1 MAAVLAACIGPSEIA
16 VLTKATVQQPGAP
29 VDLDGTEWVLTSLH
43 GNDLLEG
50 SHITLNFGPEGFG
63 GFAGCNRYGGEYAA
77 ANEGELAAHQ
87 LWLTEME
94 CEMPGLQEQ
103 EQSYI
108 EALNDAAAYRVMDDR
123 LEIEDAAG
131 KTMLVFAQ
139 KEEFV
144 MNPDDLP
151 GTAWQLASLNG
162 SPFIEGSIT
171 LVFHSDHRV
180 SGHVGCR
187 DYVASYQASGDD
199 IGFPSFAMM
208 GSFEPCSEASLT
220 QESEYTTVLGWAAD
234 YRLNE
239 GRLEILTERG
249 EKLVFESSAVVTPT
263 ATLLQPTPTPEQR
276 DCTGPNAFPT
286 EEAEL
291 VWPQLR
297 EVQPAQAATGDEVK
311 IMGAGG
317 NLHWDNACG
326 QFWLESARDF
336 QLFFDGEPLGF
347 IQCYASMCVADL
359 MIPSDAAPGTHTI
372 SVEGGSSLSI
382 EVNDNKETN
391 AGPIVHYFRA
401 NVKEADPGDTI
412 VLEWSSSGATAAV
425 LYPILPSEQLPQSG
439 WEVAPTGVYTY
450 EIPSDARNSS
460 RFYLHVTDETERDA
474 GANLTV
480 RLRCPVPWFFSP
492 APDICATDPILSNAA
507 EQHFERGVMIWV
519 WEKDSIFVLYDDGPS
534 PVWETFTDEWQE
546 GEPDPDP
553 SLAPPD
559 GLYQPVR
566 GFGKVWRE
574 HPQVRDR
581 LGWAVDQEM
590 GFSTVMQGTTRF
602 KYNSVYLRALDGN
615 VWHLGPERSSWEKIP
630 VTEQSAPS
638 PTVLPTPAPE
648 PPVILSF
655 MAEPTE
661 ADPGGSVHLAWE
673 SSGGVKAAIQQWL
686 PSNVLGAGL
695 AVPASGSTE
704 VMIGEHERL
713 WHEFRLMVSNATGQT
728 AERSLTVQIRCPY
741 EYFFAPPTNWT
752 SNRCPLKPATFPQAA
767 EQIFEHGRMIWLQEI
782 PSENDGWGKAQ
793 GPTIYVLY
801 NYYVNG
807 ESTGGQFQT
816 FDDTWTSDEQES
828 DPSIVPP
835 EGLYQP
841 IRGFGKVWRN
851 NPEVRERL
859 GWALATER
867 GFDGAYQV
875 DWRDP
880 YHVVGNRYIRT
891 ADGLIIIWLGE
902 ANNWGFVT
910 P

>member
-1 MAAVLAACIGPSEIA
+1 MFRRIFFCVAVILLGSACWPTATGVVAPTSTPVLPATAA
-16 VLTKATVQQPGAP
+16 
-29 VDLDGTEWVLTSLH
+29 
-43 GNDLLEG
+43 
-50 SHITLNFGPEGFG
+50 
-63 GFAGCNRYGGEYAA
+63 
-77 ANEGELAAHQ
+77 
-87 LWLTEME
+87 
-94 CEMPGLQEQ
+94 
-103 EQSYI
+103 
-108 EALNDAAAYRVMDDR
+108 
-123 LEIEDAAG
+123 
-131 KTMLVFAQ
+131 
-139 KEEFV
+139 
-144 MNPDDLP
+144 
-151 GTAWQLASLNG
+151 
-162 SPFIEGSIT
+162 
-171 LVFHSDHRV
+171 
-180 SGHVGCR
+180 
-187 DYVASYQASGDD
+187 
-199 IGFPSFAMM
+199 
-208 GSFEPCSEASLT
+208 
-220 QESEYTTVLGWAAD
+220 
-234 YRLNE
+234 
-239 GRLEILTERG
+239 
-249 EKLVFESSAVVTPT
+249 VTPT

-311 IMGAGG
+311 ILGAGG

-336 QLFFDGEPLGF
+336 QLFLDGEPLGF

-382 EVNDNKETN
+382 EVNDNKEAN
-391 AGPIVHYFRA
+391 AGPIVHYLRA

-492 APDICATDPILSNAA
+492 APYVCASDPILSNAA
-507 EQHFERGVMIWV
+507 EQRFEHGTMIWV
-519 WEKDSIFVLYDDGPS
+519 EDTIWVEWKDRIFVLYDDDQPS
-534 PVWETFTDEWQE
+534 PKWETFTDEWYE
-546 GEPDPDP
+546 GEPDHDP
-553 SLAPPD
+553 ALTPPD

-566 GFGKVWRE
+566 GFGLVWRE
-574 HPQVRDR
+574 CPNVRDR
-581 LGWAVDQEM
+581 LGWAVDQETC
-590 GFSTVMQGTTRF
+590 FSTIMQTTTLF
-602 KYNSVYLRALDGN
+602 KYNSTYLRALDGN
-615 VWHLGPERSSWEKIP
+615 VWHLGPEMSSWEKIW
-630 VTEQSAPS
+630 VMEQSEPS
-638 PTVLPTPAPE
+638 PAVPPTSTPPRTPE

-655 MAEPTE
+655 TAEPME
-661 ADPGGSVHLAWE
+661 VDPGGSVHLTWE
-673 SSGGVKAAIQQWL
+673 SSGGVEATIGQWL
-686 PSNVLGAGL
+686 PGNVLREGL
-695 AVPASGSTE
+695 LVPASGSTVVAIRE
-704 VMIGEHERL
+704 NERL
-713 WHEFRLMVSNATGQT
+713 WHEFRLVVSNDAGQM

-801 NYYVNG
+801 NYYING
-807 ESTGGQFQT
+807 ESTGGQSQK

-859 GWALATER
+859 GWALAPER
-867 GFDGAYQV
+867 GYDGAYQV

-880 YHVVGNRYIRT
+880 YHVVGSRYIRT
-891 ADGLIIIWLGE
+891 ADGLIIWLGE
-902 ANNWGFVT
+902 LNNWGFLT